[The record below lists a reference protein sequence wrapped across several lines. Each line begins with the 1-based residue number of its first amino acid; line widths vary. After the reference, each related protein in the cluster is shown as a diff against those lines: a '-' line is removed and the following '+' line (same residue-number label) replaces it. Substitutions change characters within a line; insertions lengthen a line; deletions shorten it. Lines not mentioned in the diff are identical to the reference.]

1 MADIG
6 FRTAPAGSPPENSA
20 SPRPEQ
26 GVPPETPSGRAA
38 GGAASQGAPS
48 SAAQA
53 GGSPPPR
60 PGSNV
65 RDFNAAR
72 RAAEIGRVQQ
82 ARRRRRAG
90 NYLIY
95 YILLGIILTVVCV
108 TLSMTVFFNIST
120 INASGSAVYTAE
132 QILAAVDVRVG
143 DNLLRLNV
151 GRLEER
157 ALEQLVSADSVDISR
172 KFPDS
177 LEITVTDGVPSM
189 QIAVAG
195 VYYLFSDSGRLIGQ
209 SQAAAVNAQVLVGP
223 DPSGLSVGQY
233 LDDLT
238 EEQQLTF
245 TTWRTLMGL
254 IEKYGIHDVSAM
266 DLSDEMSLR
275 IFYQNRLEIDLGP
288 LTDMDAKI
296 AALKTILYDTGSIGV
311 EETGVLNLENADRSY
326 FNNQSACALPTGAGQ
341 LGWSWQDDYSETL
354 MQTLFGVQ
362 ETPETDGTAEE
373 GAGDGPETAGDTS
386 GAASEG
392 GDAASSDAVS
402 SDSSAESSE
411 ESYATSG
418 GMRLPQLPSV
428 GGTSSSSTA
437 TSAPSSDTAE
447 PSVDAGSPE
456 AGSTAEPAGTP
467 ASSESSAES
476 SSGPTGAAGS
486 TSGGGS
492 TGAGV
497 GSQAPSVPGIG
508 G

>member
-20 SPRPEQ
+20 PPRPEQ
-26 GVPPETPSGRAA
+26 GTPPETPSG
-38 GGAASQGAPS
+38 GGQPP
-48 SAAQA
+48 Q
-53 GGSPPPR
+53 GSPQGQPR

-72 RAAEIGRVQQ
+72 RASEIGRVQQ

-120 INASGSAVYTAE
+120 ITASGSSVYTSE
-132 QILAAVDVRVG
+132 QILAAVDAREG

-157 ALEQLVSADSVDISR
+157 ALEQLVSAESVDISR

-189 QIAVAG
+189 QVGVNG

-245 TTWRTLMGL
+245 TTWRTLMGM
-254 IEKYGIHDVSAM
+254 IDKYGINDISAM
-266 DLSDEMSLR
+266 DLSDEMSLK

-296 AALKTILYDTGSIGV
+296 AALKAILYDSGSIGV

-326 FNNQSACALPTGAGQ
+326 FNNQSACTLPTGAGQ
-341 LGWSWQDDYSETL
+341 LGWSWADEYSETL
-354 MQTLFGVQ
+354 MQSLFGLQ
-362 ETPETDGTAEE
+362 ETPETDGAAEE
-373 GAGDGPETAGDTS
+373 GDGTGSGETS
-386 GAASEG
+386 GTTSES
-392 GDAASSDAVS
+392 GDAASSGTAS
-402 SDSSAESSE
+402 SDSSAASSEESS
-411 ESYATSG
+411 ESYATSD
-418 GMRLPQLPSV
+418 GMRLPQMPSV
-428 GGTSSSSTA
+428 GGTTSSA
-437 TSAPSSDTAE
+437 AASAPASDTSE
-447 PSVDAGSPE
+447 PSTDTGSSE
-456 AGSTAEPAGTP
+456 AGSSAVSEEPS
-467 ASSESSAES
+467 ASTESTDETSET
-476 SSGPTGAAGS
+476 SSGLTGAAGS
-486 TSGGGS
+486 ASSGGS